1 MQMVGKGKG
10 TDGKGRVMDMGGG
23 LYMREGSNI
32 YNSTVANRAM
42 LIQTQF
48 YDGRRYCKGH
58 GKGDLLNHDLCELAG
73 TPVVMHRDER
83 LVAER
88 AARKAAE
95 KADRERK
102 AAEKAAQ
109 EAAEKAAREA
119 AAKAHREAASSSTG
133 LVDGWRDPVWVHIT
147 NELEQKAS
155 QPGAAEK
162 KTHGS
167 HGLTDLT
174 TPMLFCIVLQCYSMC
189 MIFSSDLDSDC
200 IAMIH
205 VALLWF
211 CG

>member
-1 MQMVGKGKG
+1 METSSQSFSSEYPWPSSGQTFLAMDMAEGNVEIVHHGTDMARKGK
-10 TDGKGRVMDMGGG
+10 GKGRVMDMGGG

-133 LVDGWRDPVWVHIT
+133 LVDGWRDPAWVQIQ

-155 QPGAAEK
+155 QPGAAEEK
-162 KTHGS
+162 
-167 HGLTDLT
+167 
-174 TPMLFCIVLQCYSMC
+174 PMGHM
-189 MIFSSDLDSDC
+189 D
-200 IAMIH
+200 
-205 VALLWF
+205 
-211 CG
+211 

>member
-10 TDGKGRVMDMGGG
+10 TDGKGRVMDMGGN
-23 LYMREGSNI
+23 LYMREGSGI
-32 YNSTVANRAM
+32 YNSIVADRAM

-119 AAKAHREAASSSTG
+119 AEKVAREAAGGTLSTSEVDSYDDPAMVQIQKE
-133 LVDGWRDPVWVHIT
+133 LV
-147 NELEQKAS
+147 QKAL

-162 KTHGS
+162 N
-167 HGLTDLT
+167 T
-174 TPMLFCIVLQCYSMC
+174 TSQM
-189 MIFSSDLDSDC
+189 D
-200 IAMIH
+200 
-205 VALLWF
+205 
-211 CG
+211 